1 MNDYIED
8 KENIHNKL
16 IELKDRSRRS
26 NIRIGGV
33 KEDSKESWEEC
44 EKGVHSL
51 LKERLDIKSV
61 GIKRAHRTG
70 RKTRN
75 TPRKIVCKLLRFKD
89 KQNILKKAKL
99 LKGTD
104 IIISQDYCK
113 DTAEY
118 RKEL

>member
-16 IELKDRSRRS
+16 IDLEDRSRR
-26 NIRIGGV
+26 NNKRIGGV

-44 EKGVHSL
+44 EKRVHSL
-51 LKERLDIKSV
+51 LKKRLDIKSV
-61 GIKRAHRTG
+61 GIKRVHRTG

-75 TPRKIVCKLLRFKD
+75 TLRKIVCKLLRFKD

-104 IIISQDYCK
+104 IIINQDYCK
-113 DTAEY
+113 DTVEY